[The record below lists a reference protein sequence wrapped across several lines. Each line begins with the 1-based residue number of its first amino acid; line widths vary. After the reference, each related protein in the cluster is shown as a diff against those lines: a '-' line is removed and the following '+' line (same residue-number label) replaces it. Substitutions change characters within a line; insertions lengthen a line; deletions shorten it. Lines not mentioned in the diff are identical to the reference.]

1 MPELPEVETTR
12 RGIQPH
18 LLSKTIQKVIIRQPK
33 LRWPI
38 PEQLP
43 TLLQGKAV
51 SRVERRGKYLLIT
64 FPNGTLIIHLG
75 MSGSLRICHH
85 KLAPEKHDHFEL
97 LLNDGNS
104 LRLRDPRRFGAVLWT
119 DAPAEEHKL
128 LKNLGPEPFES
139 LFDGDY
145 LSEKAKGR
153 RLPIKSFIMDSKIV
167 TGVGNIY
174 ASESL
179 FLAGVNPQQAAGKI
193 SRKRLQRLAEA
204 IKKIL
209 QCAIE
214 QGGTTLRDFVNES
227 GNPGYF
233 QQQLAVYGRAGE
245 PCVKC
250 SRPIKKVTFGQR
262 STFYCPSCQR

>member
-12 RGIQPH
+12 RGIQSH
-18 LLSKTIQKVIIRQPK
+18 LLNKTVQKVIIRQPK

-43 TLLQGKAV
+43 TLLHKKAASAV
-51 SRVERRGKYLLIT
+51 KRRGKYLLIT

-75 MSGSLRICHH
+75 MSGSLRICSS
-85 KLAPEKHDHFEL
+85 KLAPEKHDHFEICL
-97 LLNDGNS
+97 DDGNS

-119 DAPAEEHKL
+119 EEDVDQHSL
-128 LKNLGPEPFES
+128 LNNLGPEPLEMQ
-139 LFDGDY
+139 FDGRH
-145 LSEKAKGR
+145 LHEKAKGR
-153 RLPIKSFIMDSKIV
+153 RLPIKTFIMDSKIV

-179 FLAGVNPQQAAGKI
+179 FLAGINPQQAAGKI
-193 SRKRLQRLAEA
+193 SLKRLQRLAEA
-204 IKKIL
+204 IKEIL
-209 QCAIE
+209 KRAIE

-233 QQQLAVYGRAGE
+233 QQQLTVYGRAGE
-245 PCVKC
+245 PCVNC
-250 SRPIKKVTFGQR
+250 SSIIKKMTFGQR
-262 STFYCPSCQR
+262 STFYCPNCQR